1 MTAQQTEVKCATCK
15 VALQGPSAP
24 KPQDR
29 FSCPKCGIGDSYENV
44 MREVGNHA
52 REQLADGLARSMR
65 AATRG
70 SKYVKFVE
78 KPRAKRAH
86 RFIVDLR
93 L

>member
-1 MTAQQTEVKCATCK
+1 MSAQNAEVKCAKCK

-29 FSCPKCGIGDSYENV
+29 FSCPKCGVWDSYENV
-44 MREVGNHA
+44 MREVGEQA
-52 REQLADGLARSMR
+52 QEQLAARLAHSMR

-70 SKYVKFVE
+70 NKYVKVTE
-78 KPRAKRAH
+78 KPRAKRSH

>member
-1 MTAQQTEVKCATCK
+1 MTTEQPEVKCAACK
-15 VALQGPSAP
+15 VALQGPSVP

-29 FSCPKCGIGDSYENV
+29 FSCPKCGVGDSYENV
-44 MREVGNHA
+44 MREVGEHA
-52 REQLADGLARSMR
+52 QEQLADGLARSMR

-70 SKYVKFVE
+70 NKYVKFTE
-78 KPRAKRAH
+78 KPRAKHSH